1 MIESF
6 KVVGTLSI
14 YGKKIELFEKTKKTK
29 KRTGPLKNILN
40 HSEMEFSY

>member
-14 YGKKIELFEKTKKTK
+14 YGKKIELFEKTKKT
-29 KRTGPLKNILN
+29 ILN